1 MILHAA
7 TIFLGSFLL
16 FQVQP
21 LIGRFILPWFGGTPA
36 VWTTCMLFF
45 QSLLL
50 AGYAYA
56 HYATGFSRRRQAILH
71 GLLLLGALLFLPV
84 TPDPAVWKPAADARP
99 ILAILTLLGATV
111 GVPYLL
117 LSASAPLVQFW
128 FIHDLPGRSPYR
140 LYALSN
146 AGSLLALLTY
156 PFLIEPTLTLHRQVV
171 LWSWGFAL
179 YACLCAYCAM
189 RPAFNRQGNPSR
201 TADGAGRLPGSAEGT
216 GAPLP
221 PRDIVL
227 WFLLSACSSA
237 LLLATT
243 NQLCQE
249 VAVVPFLWIVPL
261 ALYLI
266 TFIICFRNEH
276 GYDRTLW
283 GLLLVAGIGFAC
295 RTVNLGMN
303 AALSAQVLVYTATL
317 FVGCMVCHGE
327 LVRRRPA
334 PARLTFFYLAI
345 SAGGALG
352 GILIGL
358 AAPLLFTGFWEYLLS
373 LCLTAVVVA
382 CAWFL
387 GGQAQPA
394 PRWLLPAAG
403 FGLLAL
409 IGFSFKHILADAP
422 STLTAVRNFYGV
434 LRVQRFRNANGD
446 YLALMHGRVMH
457 GCQFQDDSRRSQA
470 TSYYTAE
477 SGVGLAFRRHPNR
490 HRPLRTGLVG
500 LGAGTLAVYGRSG
513 DTLRYYE
520 INPAV
525 IDLARSRFTF
535 LRDSAATV
543 ETVPGDARLVLEA
556 EAAAGACADF
566 DLLVIDA
573 FSSDAI
579 PIHLLTGECF
589 ALYAQRLRADG
600 LIAIHITNR
609 YLDLAPLVRAE
620 GEAAGFRVGLIA
632 SDRDAETISSRTQW
646 IVMGRDK
653 RFFSDEA
660 VSKRLQPLPPPVS
673 RLWTDD
679 YASLWPLIKR

>member
-21 LIGRFILPWFGGTPA
+21 LLGRFILPWFGGTPA

-56 HYATGFSRRRQAILH
+56 HVATGFSRKRQAVVH
-71 GLLLLGALLFLPV
+71 GSLLLVALLFLPV
-84 TPDPAVWKPAADARP
+84 APDPAVWKPTPDAAP
-99 ILAILTLLGATV
+99 IVAILILLGATV

-117 LSASAPLVQFW
+117 LAASAPLVQFW

-156 PFLIEPTLTLHRQVV
+156 PFLIEPTLSLHRQVV
-171 LWSWGFAL
+171 IWSWGFAL
-179 YACLCAYCAM
+179 YAGLCAVCAL
-189 RPAFNRQGNPSR
+189 RPVVARKGPELE
-201 TADGAGRLPGSAEGT
+201 AAAGRLPEKEPLAV
-216 GAPLP
+216 APLP
-221 PRDIVL
+221 RLDIAL
-227 WFLLSACSSA
+227 WFLLSACGSA

-261 ALYLI
+261 ALYLV
-266 TFIICFRNEH
+266 TFIICFRNEQ

-283 GLLLVAGIGFAC
+283 GVLLVAGIGFAC
-295 RTVNLGMN
+295 RTIDLGMN
-303 AALSAQVLVYTATL
+303 AALPSQVLVYTATL

-327 LVRRRPA
+327 LVRRRPE
-334 PARLTFFYLAI
+334 PAHLTFFYLAI
-345 SAGGALG
+345 AAGGALG
-352 GILIGL
+352 GSLVGL
-358 AAPLLFTGFWEYLLS
+358 AAPLLFTGFWEYLLT
-373 LCLTAVVVA
+373 LCLTAAVVA
-382 CAWFL
+382 VAWFR
-387 GGQAQPA
+387 GGAAGAA
-394 PRWLLPAAG
+394 PRWLLPATG
-403 FGLLAL
+403 FGLIAL
-409 IGFSFKHILADAP
+409 VGFSVKHIRADAP
-422 STLTAVRNFYGV
+422 ATLTAVRNFYGV
-434 LRVQRFRNANGD
+434 LKVQRFRETGGE
-446 YLALMHGRVMH
+446 YLAMMHGRVMH
-457 GCQFQDDSRRSQA
+457 GCQFQDAARRAQPTA
-470 TSYYTAE
+470 YYTE
-477 SGVGLAFRRHPNR
+477 ETGVGLAFRHHPNR
-490 HRPLRTGLVG
+490 QRPLRAGLVG

-525 IDLARSRFTF
+525 IDLARAHFSF

-556 EAAAGACADF
+556 EAARGAGADF

-579 PIHLLTGECF
+579 PIHLLTRECF
-589 ALYAQRLRADG
+589 ALYGQRLRGDG

-620 GEAAGFRVGLIA
+620 AEAAGFRVGLITTA
-632 SDRDAETISSRTQW
+632 KDVTTMSSRTDW
-646 IVMGRDK
+646 VILGREE
-653 RFFSDEA
+653 RFFSDAA
-660 VSKRLQPLPPPVS
+660 VSKRLQPMPAPLS

-679 YASLWPLIKR
+679 YASLWPLIRR